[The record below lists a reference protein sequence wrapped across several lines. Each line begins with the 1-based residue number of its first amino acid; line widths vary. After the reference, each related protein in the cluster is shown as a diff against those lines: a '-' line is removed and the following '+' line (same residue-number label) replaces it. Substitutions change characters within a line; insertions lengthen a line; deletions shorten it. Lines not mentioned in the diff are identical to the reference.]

1 MKMKKV
7 VLQLSPE
14 EVVRFIRIMTDE
26 DKDDALSFLKE
37 VMKPRIDDA
46 TRNHRVPVFEAIY
59 KPHQRDPFMWRK
71 S

>member
-7 VLQLSPE
+7 VVQLSPE

-46 TRNHRVPVFEAIY
+46 TREH
-59 KPHQRDPFMWRK
+59 
-71 S
+71 

>member
-7 VLQLSPE
+7 VVQLSPE
-14 EVVRFIRIMTDE
+14 EVVRLIRIMTDE

-46 TRNHRVPVFEAIY
+46 TREH
-59 KPHQRDPFMWRK
+59 
-71 S
+71 

>member
-7 VLQLSPE
+7 VVQLSPE

-46 TRNHRVPVFEAIY
+46 SREH
-59 KPHQRDPFMWRK
+59 
-71 S
+71 